1 MMRRIVACLLFVG
14 LIAMTS
20 TSATAQE
27 TEAATRQYAVAVGFQ
42 NQKLFDDA
50 IDEWK
55 TFITRFPKDPR
66 VDKAQ
71 HYLGTCCLQEKNYSD
86 AIAAFTKAIG

>member
-50 IDEWK
+50 IDAVLD
-55 TFITRFPKDPR
+55 RRP
-66 VDKAQ
+66 VDGSLRDIDERLNGRA
-71 HYLGTCCLQEKNYSD
+71 EV
-86 AIAAFTKAIG
+86 AIEENDRI